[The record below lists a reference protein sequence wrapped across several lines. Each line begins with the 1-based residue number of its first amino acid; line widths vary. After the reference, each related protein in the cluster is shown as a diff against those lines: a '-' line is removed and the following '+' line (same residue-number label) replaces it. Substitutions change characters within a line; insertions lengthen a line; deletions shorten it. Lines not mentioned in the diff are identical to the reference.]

1 MARIARS
8 ACRAQ
13 RDSAMTRRSF
23 DAKVV
28 LVSGAAGGLGV
39 ALCRRFAAAGATIV
53 AVDRDAAGLERLG
66 ESLAT
71 DTVPVLTLPTDI
83 TDVMACRAVVDAT
96 LARFGRLDGL
106 VNNAGISHRSLLRET
121 DPATIRR
128 VMDVNFFGAVHL
140 TQAAL
145 PQLLAQHGAI
155 VAISSV
161 AGFAPLIGR
170 TGYAASKHALH
181 GFFDSLRS
189 EVEGEGVG
197 VTLVCPSFIRTGIGA
212 AATDGSGAPVSSQ
225 RVITGRE
232 SSAEAIAARIF
243 DAVVAGRGLLFP
255 DAVSRQ
261 AWWLSR
267 LAPGLYA
274 KIMKRRLG
282 KEFAGLEPHP

>member
-1 MARIARS
+1 MTH
-8 ACRAQ
+8 
-13 RDSAMTRRSF
+13 RDFR
-23 DAKVV
+23 AKVV
-28 LVSGAAGGLGV
+28 MVSGAAGGLGA
-39 ALCRRFAAAGATIV
+39 ALCRRFATAGAQIV
-53 AVDRDAAGLERLG
+53 AVDRDDAGLERLG
-66 ESLAT
+66 QSLAANA
-71 DTVPVLTLPTDI
+71 VQVLTRVTDI
-83 TDVMACRAVVDAT
+83 TDVQACRAAVDAA

-106 VNNAGISHRSLLRET
+106 VNNAGISHRSLLRDT

-145 PQLLAQHGAI
+145 PHLLAHRGTI

-197 VTLVCPSFIRTGIGA
+197 VMLVCPSFIRTGIGA
-212 AATDGSGAPVSSQ
+212 AATDGSGAPVST
-225 RVITGRE
+225 RRLTTGVE
-232 SSAEAIAARIF
+232 STPDDIAARIF
-243 DAVVAGRGLLFP
+243 DAMVVGRRLLLP
-255 DAVSRQ
+255 DAGSRK
-261 AWWLSR
+261 AWWVSR

-282 KEFAGLEPHP
+282 EEFGRLGSE